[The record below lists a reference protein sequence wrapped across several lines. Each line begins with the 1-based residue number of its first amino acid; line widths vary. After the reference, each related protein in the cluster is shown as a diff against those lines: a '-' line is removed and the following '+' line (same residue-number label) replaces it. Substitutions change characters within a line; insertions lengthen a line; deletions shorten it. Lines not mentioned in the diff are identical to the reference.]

1 MKYYFQISYR
11 SRDIS
16 DLPGFLCSTF
26 CLFTYRG
33 FFFGRHQDDVQTA
46 TSNADHPAKLA
57 QAIQAIS

>member
-26 CLFTYRG
+26 CLFTYRV
-33 FFFGRHQDDVQTA
+33 FFWGVTKMM
-46 TSNADHPAKLA
+46 SKLRL
-57 QAIQAIS
+57 QMRTIQPSWHRLFKPSH